1 MPRALPGFHHSPFT
15 YYRLQVISYPSKDSL
30 LCGVKNKIILTDQE
44 LIEQLAQKS
53 ESAFKWLVESYQKV
67 VFNTMLNI
75 VQDEVEAEDGTQ
87 EVFIKIYESIAGFRQ
102 DSALSTWIYRLTVNK
117 ALDILRRRKTKE
129 RLREIIPWWMPD
141 ENNSGKAIFHHPGV
155 LMEHK
160 EKAAVLFKA
169 INSLPEKQKIAF
181 TLIKVQGMKYDEVC
195 MIMDQNIKAI
205 ESLISRAKQ
214 NLQQKLK
221 NI

>member
-1 MPRALPGFHHSPFT
+1 M
-15 YYRLQVISYPSKDSL
+15 IE
-30 LCGVKNKIILTDQE
+30 QE

-53 ESAFKWLVESYQKV
+53 EMAFKWLVESYSKV
-67 VFNTMLNI
+67 VFNTILNI
-75 VQDEVEAEDGTQ
+75 VQDEAEAEDAAQ
-87 EVFIKIYESIAGFRQ
+87 EVFIKIYESISGFRQ
-102 DSALSTWIYRLTVNK
+102 ECSLSTWIYRLAINK
-117 ALDILRRRKTKE
+117 ALDKVRRRKTKQ
-129 RLREIIPWWMPD
+129 RLQQIVPWWMPD
-141 ENNSGKAIFHHPGV
+141 ENKSGKTTFHHPGV
-155 LMEHK
+155 MLEKK

-181 TLIKVQGMKYDEVC
+181 TLIKVQGMKYDEVSV
-195 MIMDQNIKAI
+195 IMEQNIKAI

>member
-1 MPRALPGFHHSPFT
+1 M
-15 YYRLQVISYPSKDSL
+15 
-30 LCGVKNKIILTDQE
+30 TDQE

-53 ESAFKWLVESYQKV
+53 EPAFKWLVESYQKV

-75 VQDEVEAEDGTQ
+75 VQDEAEAEDGTQ

-102 DSALSTWIYRLTVNK
+102 ESALSTWIYRLTVNK

-129 RLREIIPWWMPD
+129 RLRQIVPWWMPEESKD
-141 ENNSGKAIFHHPGV
+141 GKAVFHHPGI
-155 LMEHK
+155 LTENK

-181 TLIKVQGMKYDEVC
+181 TLIKVQGMKYDEVSK
-195 MIMDQNIKAI
+195 IMDQHIKAI